1 MTTYESKIK
10 SINASA
16 EAIFAKLSDLEQL
29 RPIVEQVQDDR
40 IKNINIT
47 SDSIYCTVDPVGE
60 IGVKMIET
68 EPCKTIKFASE
79 KSPIEFNMWIQLVEK
94 SENDTCMKLTI
105 KADLPIM
112 FKMMLNE
119 PLSKGIDILAENLS
133 KLPY

>member
-1 MTTYESKIK
+1 MTTYESQIK

-16 EAIFAKLSDLEQL
+16 EAIFNKLSDLEKL
-29 RPIVEQVQDDR
+29 RPIVEQVHDDR
-40 IKNINIT
+40 IKDINIT
-47 SDSIYCTVDPVGE
+47 SDSIYFRIDPVGE

-68 EPCKTIKFASE
+68 EAFKTIKFASE

-94 SENDTCMKLTI
+94 SENDTRMKLTI
-105 KADLPIM
+105 KADVPLM